1 MTCPFELFPFLFQV
15 RASQEF
21 PGSLWYTAVVSGQSA
36 TNGWQ
41 LLHCAHHYKSRC
53 IENYWCDYQGCY
65 SCASINKYSTSKRHS
80 RINSKGTALCETKIA
95 SCHALKVPSAGCHV
109 PAVTS
114 QGPCLPLKCKK
125 HMWLQKPWGYS
136 LSLQD
141 SDTEKLEP
149 TYKYTFEYQCSTSG
163 SQNLPTFSELRRS
176 QANSNR
182 MGFSLSA
189 SLAAMGSLQQL
200 PLTGPHLGILSCSV
214 SPEEVYR
221 WSKWSKTHKR
231 PISLRSRSMTERL
244 GLNQV
249 AYFTWLYLYYLY
261 EKVCGCLGR
270 SGERRMPLIQ
280 NAYILLQWV
289 AWVRARC

>member
-41 LLHCAHHYKSRC
+41 LLHCAHHYKSCC

-95 SCHALKVPSAGCHV
+95 SCRALKVPSADCHV

-149 TYKYTFEYQCSTSG
+149 TYKYTFEYQCSISG
-163 SQNLPTFSELRRS
+163 SQNLPTFSELWRS
-176 QANSNR
+176 QANSSR
-182 MGFSLSA
+182 MGSSLFLPPLQPWGLFSSSLSQGLIWGFCHA
-189 SLAAMGSLQQL
+189 LYPQRRFTDEANDLKH
-200 PLTGPHLGILSCSV
+200 TKGPSHWEAEAWQKDLG
-214 SPEEVYR
+214 
-221 WSKWSKTHKR
+221 
-231 PISLRSRSMTERL
+231 
-244 GLNQV
+244 
-249 AYFTWLYLYYLY
+249 
-261 EKVCGCLGR
+261 
-270 SGERRMPLIQ
+270 
-280 NAYILLQWV
+280 
-289 AWVRARC
+289 